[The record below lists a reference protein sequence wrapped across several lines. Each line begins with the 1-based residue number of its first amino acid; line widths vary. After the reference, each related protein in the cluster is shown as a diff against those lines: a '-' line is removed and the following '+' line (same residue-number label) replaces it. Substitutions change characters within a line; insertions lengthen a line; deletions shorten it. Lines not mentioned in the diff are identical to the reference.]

1 MNVQCSTAELPALL
15 PMLAGLKTAFHLT
28 VSDAQQEKAVVLPAP
43 ASIVTPV
50 TTVVAADPAA
60 DVQPA
65 PAAKAAPV
73 GPRWYSTAEVSAI
86 FGHKAA
92 HTTVQLMAR
101 AKITPIH
108 MNPTGKHGGNGNYYE
123 AEKVDALKR
132 AYDDTLAPK
141 DAASLMGDK
150 SVVPIHYHTEH
161 RRITPTEVAGEV
173 RYRLADLA
181 QLMKQRKIA

>member
-28 VSDAQQEKAVVLPAP
+28 VSDVPQDKAVVLPAP
-43 ASIVTPV
+43 ASIVPP
-50 TTVVAADPAA
+50 VVAAEPVA

-65 PAAKAAPV
+65 PAKKAAPS
-73 GPRWYSTAEVSAI
+73 GPRWYSTGEVGVI
-86 FGHKAA
+86 FGHKTAN
-92 HTTVQLMAR
+92 TTAQLMAR
-101 AKITPIH
+101 AKITPIK
-108 MNPTGKHGGNGNYYE
+108 MNPTGKNGGIGNYYD

-141 DAASLMGDK
+141 DAASFMGDK
-150 SVVPIHYHTEH
+150 SEVPIRYHTEL
-161 RRITPTEVAGEV
+161 RRITTTEVAGKV
-173 RYRLADLA
+173 RYRLEDIE